1 MTGCWCRPAR
11 RKHFSCLNVL
21 LEKGDHVICMFPAYQ
36 SLYEVARAVGCELS
50 FWRFRQTGQGWA
62 LDFDALESLLR
73 PHTRAIVVNTP
84 HNPTGYALSDAE
96 LRALCA
102 LAAGRG
108 IHVIADEVYK
118 GLEDPDG
125 SDENA
130 WHARPAICELYER
143 GVSIGVLSKAYG
155 LPGLRIGWAVSRDRG
170 LLTAMSRFKNYLS
183 ICCAAPSEELAL
195 VACATL
201 RPFWRATGALSGLI
215 WLWPTLFRPA
225 RGPVYPQPPPG
236 RAHRLPQNPYRR
248 PDGGLLRA
256 PGA

>member
-1 MTGCWCRPAR
+1 MRIPDFELEVFFGKHEFSAPHLLAQSDCEALSIAELLALEPDPAGAREAFLQTRLGYAENDGKPELRQAIARLYRNADNDRVLVQTGAQEGI
-11 RKHFSCLNVL
+11 FSCLNVL

-130 WHARPAICELYER
+130 WHARPASCMSGAFPSACSPR
-143 GVSIGVLSKAYG
+143 
-155 LPGLRIGWAVSRDRG
+155 P
-170 LLTAMSRFKNYLS
+170 TACR
-183 ICCAAPSEELAL
+183 
-195 VACATL
+195 ACASAG
-201 RPFWRATGALSGLI
+201 PSAATGACL
-215 WLWPTLFRPA
+215 RP
-225 RGPVYPQPPPG
+225 
-236 RAHRLPQNPYRR
+236 
-248 PDGGLLRA
+248 
-256 PGA
+256 